1 MDELNINRLVDE
13 TLESVSSIKRANPRP
28 FLHTRVMARMAETR
42 SIWSKAAMFFSKP
55 QIALPAIAL
64 LVIINISA
72 MLWSSKEQQSAIPAS
87 TIESG
92 YATMNYSFDNMTTEK
107 K

>member
-1 MDELNINRLVDE
+1 MDELNINRLIDDA
-13 TLESVSSIKRANPRP
+13 LDSVSAIERANPKP
-28 FLHTRVMARMAETR
+28 FLYTRVMARMAEKR
-42 SIWSKAAMFFSKP
+42 SFWSKAAMFFSKP

-72 MLWSSKEQQSAIPAS
+72 MLWSSKEQQSTIPAS